1 MHEQEKQLQEQREA
15 PNQWILN
22 RVKWIIAQKNTLFIL
37 EHQND
42 TLEQLSAYL
51 QTCMESIGHPPARVE
66 VIGGDFL
73 EYRFESWSKAL
84 RSFYSGSV
92 SANLKNPPPFANRK
106 IVRDLY
112 AALDSQL
119 QRADAACTKEVR
131 A

>member
-66 VIGGDFL
+66 VIGGDYI
-73 EYRFESWSKAL
+73 EYRFGTWQKAL
-84 RSFYSGSV
+84 RSFYAGKMTE
-92 SANLKNPPPFANRK
+92 AKNPPQFKDRQ
-106 IVRDLY
+106 IVRTLY
-112 AALDSQL
+112 NAEKAQL
-119 QRADAACTKEVR
+119 RQYGASSYKGVQR
-131 A
+131 

>member
-1 MHEQEKQLQEQREA
+1 MHEQEKQIQERRDV

-66 VIGGDFL
+66 VIGGDYI
-73 EYRFESWSKAL
+73 EYRFGTWQKAL
-84 RSFYSGSV
+84 RSFYAGKMTE
-92 SANLKNPPPFANRK
+92 AKNPPPFEDRQ
-106 IVRDLY
+106 IVRELY
-112 AALDSQL
+112 DAEEARL
-119 QRADAACTKEVR
+119 QKREAPHGKEVQV
-131 A
+131 

>member
-66 VIGGDFL
+66 VIGGDYI
-73 EYRFESWSKAL
+73 EYRFGTWQKAL
-84 RSFYSGSV
+84 RSFYAGKMKT
-92 SANLKNPPPFANRK
+92 AQNPPQFKDRQ
-106 IVRDLY
+106 IVRALY
-112 AALDSQL
+112 DAEQARLR
-119 QRADAACTKEVR
+119 QRGTSSYKGVQR
-131 A
+131 

>member
-1 MHEQEKQLQEQREA
+1 MHEQEKQIQERRDV

-66 VIGGDFL
+66 IIGGDYI
-73 EYRFESWSKAL
+73 EYRFGTWQKAL
-84 RSFYSGSV
+84 RSFYAGKMKT
-92 SANLKNPPPFANRK
+92 AQNPPQFKDRQ
-106 IVRDLY
+106 IVRTLY
-112 AALDSQL
+112 DAEQARLRQYGASSYKGV
-119 QRADAACTKEVR
+119 QR
-131 A
+131 

>member
-1 MHEQEKQLQEQREA
+1 MHEQEKQIQERRDV

-66 VIGGDFL
+66 VIGGDYI
-73 EYRFESWSKAL
+73 EYRFGTWQKAL
-84 RSFYSGSV
+84 RSFYAGKMKT
-92 SANLKNPPPFANRK
+92 AQNPPQFKDRQ
-106 IVRDLY
+106 IVRTLY
-112 AALDSQL
+112 DAEQARLR
-119 QRADAACTKEVR
+119 QRGASSYKGVQR
-131 A
+131 

>member
-1 MHEQEKQLQEQREA
+1 MHEQEKQIQERRDV

-66 VIGGDFL
+66 VIGGDYI
-73 EYRFESWSKAL
+73 EYRFGTWQKAL
-84 RSFYSGSV
+84 RSFYAGKMKT
-92 SANLKNPPPFANRK
+92 AQNPPQFKDRQ
-106 IVRDLY
+106 IVRTLY
-112 AALDSQL
+112 DAEQARLRQYGASSYKGV
-119 QRADAACTKEVR
+119 QR
-131 A
+131 

>member
-51 QTCMESIGHPPARVE
+51 QTCMESIDHPRRRMV
-66 VIGGDFL
+66 
-73 EYRFESWSKAL
+73 RKT
-84 RSFYSGSV
+84 
-92 SANLKNPPPFANRK
+92 KNF
-106 IVRDLY
+106 RDGVL
-112 AALDSQL
+112 SHRGNQT
-119 QRADAACTKEVR
+119 ACFNNGY
-131 A
+131 

>member
-1 MHEQEKQLQEQREA
+1 MRSEEAQRTQRQAKLLAAIERKIA
-15 PNQWILN
+15 YKNIDF
-22 RVKWIIAQKNTLFIL
+22 IIQ
-37 EHQND
+37 HQND
-42 TLEQLSAYL
+42 TKDELAIYL
-51 QTCMESIGHPPARVE
+51 KACMEDIGHPPARVE

>member
-51 QTCMESIGHPPARVE
+51 QICMESICHPPARVE
-66 VIGGDFL
+66 VIGGDYI
-73 EYRFESWSKAL
+73 EYRFGTWQKAL
-84 RSFYSGSV
+84 RSFYAGKMTEV
-92 SANLKNPPPFANRK
+92 KNPPLFEDRQ
-106 IVRDLY
+106 IVRTLY
-112 AALDSQL
+112 DAEQARLR
-119 QRADAACTKEVR
+119 QRGASSYKGVQR
-131 A
+131 

>member
-51 QTCMESIGHPPARVE
+51 QTCMESIDHPPARVE
-66 VIGGDFL
+66 VIGGDYI
-73 EYRFESWSKAL
+73 EYRFGTWQKAL
-84 RSFYSGSV
+84 RSFYAGKMKT
-92 SANLKNPPPFANRK
+92 AQNPPQFKDRQ
-106 IVRDLY
+106 IVRALY
-112 AALDSQL
+112 DAEQARLR
-119 QRADAACTKEVR
+119 QRGTSSYKGIQR
-131 A
+131 

>member
-66 VIGGDFL
+66 VIGGDYI
-73 EYRFESWSKAL
+73 EYRFGTWQKAL
-84 RSFYSGSV
+84 RSFYAGKMKT
-92 SANLKNPPPFANRK
+92 AQNPPQFKDRQ
-106 IVRDLY
+106 IVRTLY
-112 AALDSQL
+112 DAEQARLR
-119 QRADAACTKEVR
+119 QRGASSYKGVQR
-131 A
+131 

>member
-51 QTCMESIGHPPARVE
+51 QTCMENIGHPPARVE
-66 VIGGDFL
+66 VIGGDYI
-73 EYRFESWSKAL
+73 EYRFGTWQKAL
-84 RSFYSGSV
+84 RSFYAGKMKT
-92 SANLKNPPPFANRK
+92 AQNPPQFKDRQ
-106 IVRDLY
+106 IVRTLY
-112 AALDSQL
+112 NAEKAQL
-119 QRADAACTKEVR
+119 RQYGASSYKGVQR
-131 A
+131 